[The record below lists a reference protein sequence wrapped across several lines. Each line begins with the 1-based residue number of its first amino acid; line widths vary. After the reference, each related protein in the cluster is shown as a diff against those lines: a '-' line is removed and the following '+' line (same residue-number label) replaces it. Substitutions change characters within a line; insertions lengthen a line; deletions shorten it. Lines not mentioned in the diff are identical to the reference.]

1 MRVPGR
7 YREHML
13 DAKLQ
18 VKPGWTVAIVDAP
31 GDVAIDARRADAAVA
46 DAVLL
51 WVPDRAALDAR
62 IDVLR
67 SAAARGAMTWIVY
80 PKAKQLGTDLNRDI
94 IHGLAP
100 SFGLDPVRQIAVDDV
115 WSALRLV
122 AVRTA
127 L

>member
-1 MRVPGR
+1 MI
-7 YREHML
+7 

-18 VKPGWTVAIVDAP
+18 LKPGWSVAVVDAP
-31 GDVAIDARRADAAVA
+31 GEIPIAASRADAAVA

-51 WVPDRAALDAR
+51 WVPDRAALEAR

-67 SAAARGAMTWIVY
+67 GAAERGAMTWIVY

-94 IHGLAP
+94 IHALMPAN
-100 SFGLDPVRQIAVDDV
+100 GLDAVRQIAVDDV

-122 AVRTA
+122 VVRA
-127 L
+127 